1 MKPVT
6 RPVSSV
12 NQTAAINPDK
22 VKHLGKN
29 YATIDFEINDHVDPN
44 EFKYSKMKPIVGTF
58 VIGNKRVEVTFSEL
72 NHIMGTANMAMN
84 QCDMAYRIGKWGA
97 AKPR

>member
-6 RPVSSV
+6 KTFASL
-12 NQTAAINPDK
+12 NQTAAIDPER

-29 YATIDFEINDHVDPN
+29 YATIDFEIKDQVNAD

-72 NHIMGTANMAMN
+72 NHIMSTAGAAMN
-84 QCDMAYRIGKWGA
+84 QCDMAYRMGKWGL
-97 AKPR
+97 AKKR